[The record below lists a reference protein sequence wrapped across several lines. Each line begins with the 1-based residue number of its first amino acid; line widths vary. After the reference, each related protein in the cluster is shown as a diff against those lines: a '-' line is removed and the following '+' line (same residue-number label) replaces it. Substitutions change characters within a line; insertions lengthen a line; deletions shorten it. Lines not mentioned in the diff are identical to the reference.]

1 MQATKANI
9 GIVDDD
15 FAVRAS
21 LKLLLKQEG
30 YTVFE
35 AANPEEAKQLLV
47 AQQLDMMV
55 LDMNFSIETSGVEGL
70 DLLKYIKKQQ
80 AAIPV
85 ILITGW
91 GHMSLAIDGMKAGAA
106 DFINKPWDND
116 HLLEAIDT
124 SLQLNQQKKE
134 NNSIDRIKLNKQYD
148 LDGVIGESPL
158 FLQLLKTIC
167 RVSKTDASVLI
178 LGESGTGKEV
188 LAELL
193 HRNSKRHKNPFVKVN
208 LGGVSSSLFESEMF
222 GHKSGA
228 FTDAKHDRKGR
239 FQIADKGSI
248 FLDEIGDL
256 DQASQVKLLRV
267 LQDRSFEVLGS
278 SETIKTDFRLIS
290 ATNKSLADMVQE
302 GTFREDLFYRI
313 NLITVR
319 IPSLRERPEDIPH
332 LVKFY
337 TDNLK
342 ELYDRPDLKVT
353 DEALDWLQEQHF
365 PGNIRE
371 LKNLIERTVLMSP
384 NDQLKASDFKKYQEA
399 YHQVGQQTSLPEVGI
414 LSLEEMEIGMI
425 KKAMSHHKGN
435 ISKVSKSLG
444 LSRNALY
451 RRLEKYGIAHEVR

>member
-1 MQATKANI
+1 MKATI

-21 LKLLLKQEG
+21 LKLLLQQEG
-30 YTVFE
+30 YTVCE
-35 AANPEEAKQLLV
+35 ADSPETAMLLLEKQR
-47 AQQLDMMV
+47 LDLIV

-70 DLLKYIKKQQ
+70 QVLKNIKKTH

-116 HLLEAIDT
+116 HLLEAIRT
-124 SLQLNQQKKE
+124 SLALNQSEKE
-134 NNSIDRIKLNKQYD
+134 SSSSGRSKLNEQYD
-148 LDGVIGESPL
+148 LDGVIGESSAYIN
-158 FLQLLKTIC
+158 LLKTVC
-167 RVSKTDASVLI
+167 RVSTTDASVLI

-188 LAELL
+188 IAEVL
-193 HRNSKRHKNPFVKVN
+193 HRNSRRKKDSFVKVN
-208 LGGVSSSLFESEMF
+208 LGGISSTLFESEMF

-228 FTDAKHDRKGR
+228 FTDAKYDRKGR
-239 FQIADKGSI
+239 FQMADKGSI

-256 DQASQVKLLRV
+256 DRASQVKLLRV
-267 LQDRSFEVLGS
+267 LQDRSFEILGS

-290 ATNKSLADMVQE
+290 ATNKSLTEMVKE
-302 GTFREDLFYRI
+302 GSFREDLFYRI
-313 NLITVR
+313 NLITIR

-332 LVKFY
+332 LVRFY
-337 TDNLK
+337 MDNLK
-342 ELYDRPDLKVT
+342 ELYDRSELSIS
-353 DEALDWLQEQHF
+353 DEAMEWLQQQNF

-384 NDQLKASDFKKYQEA
+384 QANLKASDFQKYQEA
-399 YHQVGQQTSLPEVGI
+399 YQHNETKTGLPEVGM
-414 LSLEEMEIGMI
+414 LSIEDMEIGMI
-425 KKAMSHHKGN
+425 KKAMKHHKGN
-435 ISKVSKSLG
+435 ISKVSRSLG

>member
-1 MQATKANI
+1 MEAKKVNI

-21 LKLLLKQEG
+21 LKLLLKQVG
-30 YTVFE
+30 YAVYE
-35 AANPEEAKQLLV
+35 ASNPEEAILLLEN
-47 AQQLDMMV
+47 QQLDMVV

-70 DLLKYIKKQQ
+70 SLLRYIKKNKPEV
-80 AAIPV
+80 PV

-106 DFINKPWDND
+106 DFINKPWDNE
-116 HLLEAIDT
+116 HLLEAINT
-124 SLQLNQQKKE
+124 SLQLNKKE
-134 NNSIDRIKLNKQYD
+134 SNSADRIKLNKQYD
-148 LDGVIGESPL
+148 LEGVIGESSV
-158 FLQLLKTIC
+158 FVQLLKTIC

-188 LAELL
+188 IAELL
-193 HRNSKRHKNPFVKVN
+193 HRNSKRHKNQFVKVN
-208 LGGVSSSLFESEMF
+208 LGGISSSLFESEMF

-239 FQIADKGSI
+239 FQLADKGSI

-290 ATNKSLADMVQE
+290 ATNKSLADMVQDAS
-302 GTFREDLFYRI
+302 FREDLFYRI

-332 LVKFY
+332 LVRFY

-342 ELYDRPDLKVT
+342 ELYDRPDIKIT
-353 DEALDWLQEQHF
+353 SEAMDWLQEQSF

-371 LKNLIERTVLMSP
+371 LKNLIERTVLMTT
-384 NDQLKASDFKKYQEA
+384 NNQLKVSDFKKYQEA
-399 YHQVGQQTSLPEVGI
+399 YKQGNQQGVLPEVGM
-414 LSLEEMEIGMI
+414 LSIEEMEIAMI

-451 RRLEKYGIAHEVR
+451 RRLEKYGITHEVR